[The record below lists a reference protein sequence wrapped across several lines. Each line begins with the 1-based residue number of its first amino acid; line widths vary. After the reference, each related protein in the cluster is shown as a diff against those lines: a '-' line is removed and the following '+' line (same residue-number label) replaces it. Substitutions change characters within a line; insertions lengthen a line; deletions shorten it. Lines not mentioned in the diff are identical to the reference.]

1 MKPDNLE
8 GLSAD
13 ELIAKINEMKV
24 QIGHL
29 EDRHEKDTIASKLV
43 YSGPIASAIANEI
56 ETPIK
61 HIILN
66 LDFIENNIEDASP
79 LASYMMQIREE
90 IHNIRQ
96 IIRDLQNLSQPKPE
110 DLEEFP
116 LNDLVGSTPIQAILS
131 RMMKKGH
138 GVAVSR
144 TRDSVHIRAE
154 RTRITEVLMNLIVNA
169 EEAMK
174 EESGRLA
181 ISLDVIEKKGAHF
194 AQIVIEDTGP
204 GIPPENISRIFE
216 PFFTT
221 KGKKSTGLGLVVA
234 YSVIHNIGGSIGIK
248 SDVGKGTAF
257 KIIVPAIIRHD
268 ALNRA

>member
-1 MKPDNLE
+1 MKQKNLE
-8 GLSAD
+8 GLTKD
-13 ELIAKINEMKV
+13 ELIAKISEMKDH
-24 QIGHL
+24 IGLL
-29 EDRHEKDTIASKLV
+29 EDRHEKDIIASKLV

-79 LASYMMQIREE
+79 LSGYMMQIREE

-110 DLEEFP
+110 DMEEMP

-131 RMMKKGH
+131 RMMKKGL
-138 GVAVSR
+138 GVTVSR
-144 TRDSVHIRAE
+144 TRDNVHIRAE
-154 RTRITEVLMNLIVNA
+154 RIRITEVLMNLIVNA

-174 EESGRLA
+174 DESGRLS
-181 ISLDVIEKKGAHF
+181 ISLDTIEKKGEHF
-194 AQIVIEDTGP
+194 AQIVIEDSGP

-234 YSVIHNIGGSIGIK
+234 YSVIHNIGGNIGIR
-248 SDVGKGTAF
+248 SEVGKGTAF
-257 KIIVPAIIRHD
+257 KIIVPAIIRQD
-268 ALNRA
+268 AHRHA